1 MRRSIATFAAC
12 LLCVAAHAGS
22 THVVICGSGG
32 EEAYSKQ
39 FLDWGTRLRTVLGSY
54 DNDGSARV
62 FLMTETPS
70 GDARTATL
78 EGIRALFQELAE
90 STPPEHDVYV
100 YLIGHGSFRAGVSK
114 FNVPGPDLTAEDLD
128 SLLDALSARRC
139 IVVNGSSASAGF
151 INVLSGDR
159 RVICTATKSAE
170 ERNAT
175 RFMGFFV
182 EALEEGLADADRDD
196 RISLLEA
203 CSQAAV
209 LTAASFENDGLIPS
223 EHAILDDNGDGLG
236 VRLPLESEPES
247 QDGSL
252 AAACLLKDYQFP
264 PDAPQDLITA
274 YQGALESLDA
284 LKKQKASLP
293 ESDYY
298 ARLKSILLQAARAH
312 RALRT
317 AQ

>member
-1 MRRSIATFAAC
+1 MRRTIAILAAC

-22 THVVICGSGG
+22 THVIVCGSGG

-39 FLDWGTRLRTVLGSY
+39 FLDWGTRLRAVLGSY
-54 DNDGSARV
+54 DNDGSAGV
-62 FLMTETPS
+62 FLMTEAPS
-70 GDARTATL
+70 DDARPSTL
-78 EGIRALFQELAE
+78 EGIRALFQELAA
-90 STPPEHDVYV
+90 STGPEDDVYV

-128 SLLDALSARRC
+128 SLLDALPARRC

-175 RFMGFFV
+175 RFMGSLV

-203 CSQAAV
+203 CTQAAV
-209 LTAASFENDGLIPS
+209 LTAASFENEGLIPS

-236 VRLPLESEPES
+236 ARLPIERQPES
-247 QDGSL
+247 HDGSL
-252 AAACLLKDYQFP
+252 AAACLLKDYQYP
-264 PDAPQDLITA
+264 AGASPDLIAA
-274 YQGALESLDA
+274 YRGALESLDA

-298 ARLKSILLQAARAH
+298 ARLKSLLLQAARAH
-312 RALRT
+312 RALRA